1 MILPDEF
8 IDQDTPKKMY
18 SKAGLDSESI
28 ARKIQD
34 ALESNI
40 VLAKNK
46 LSRNS

>member
-1 MILPDEF
+1 MNLLIKILL
-8 IDQDTPKKMY
+8 KKMY
-18 SKAGLDSESI
+18 SKVGLDSESI